1 MKINIDKK
9 FIINDKEIIY
19 RNSKRGWA
27 IVIMPDKILIDNY
40 EHGYAHIHPDRK
52 EIRTQKLEE
61 TLNIIYQHINKHNGV
76 DLKELRQELIK

>member
-1 MKINIDKK
+1 M
-9 FIINDKEIIY
+9 
-19 RNSKRGWA
+19 
-27 IVIMPDKILIDNY
+27 IDNY
-40 EHGYAHIHPDRK
+40 EHGYAHIHPERK